1 MAMFSSA
8 SIYYTICF
16 EILETTTL
24 NTLEGN
30 CKFTTAMINSIIS
43 PSLTTRPLWNKQP
56 ILFSFFSYF
65 VECCRLSNI
74 IHTLLCSISITLKA
88 KRLKKWC
95 CFSFYG
101 PQNTRWCRHDAAN
114 LRSLV
119 AFLAYAADFSM
130 KSRWKER
137 KKETCF
143 KRTLHAVVHLS
154 CVLSLPT
161 EMCQWKYAQIFFI
174 SFSYVIFF
182 IRSYSPISAN
192 KYTIKW
198 IESNFIRANAQKSLA
213 FNLCKSKKENNRLI
227 NRN

>member
-1 MAMFSSA
+1 ML
-8 SIYYTICF
+8 SIVEYYPYIALLNINYF
-16 EILETTTL
+16 KSETFK
-24 NTLEGN
+24 N
-30 CKFTTAMINSIIS
+30 
-43 PSLTTRPLWNKQP
+43 
-56 ILFSFFSYF
+56 
-65 VECCRLSNI
+65 
-74 IHTLLCSISITLKA
+74 
-88 KRLKKWC
+88 WC

-101 PQNTRWCRHDAAN
+101 PQNTRWCRHDATN

-119 AFLAYAADFSM
+119 AFLAYAADFPL
-130 KSRWKER
+130 KSKWKER

-143 KRTLHAVVHLS
+143 KRALHAVVHLS
-154 CVLSLPT
+154 CVLSLSRLKCT
-161 EMCQWKYAQIFFI
+161 NENMLKSFFF
-174 SFSYVIFF
+174 SFSYVTFLF

>member
-74 IHTLLCSISITLKA
+74 IHTLLCSISITLRT
-88 KRLKKWC
+88 KRLK
-95 CFSFYG
+95 
-101 PQNTRWCRHDAAN
+101 
-114 LRSLV
+114 
-119 AFLAYAADFSM
+119 
-130 KSRWKER
+130 R
-137 KKETCF
+137 KKMVLFFILRPVEYSMMQTRCCQF
-143 KRTLHAVVHLS
+143 EIS
-154 CVLSLPT
+154 CCVLGL
-161 EMCQWKYAQIFFI
+161 CCRFFDEI
-174 SFSYVIFF
+174 QMK
-182 IRSYSPISAN
+182 R
-192 KYTIKW
+192 
-198 IESNFIRANAQKSLA
+198 E
-213 FNLCKSKKENNRLI
+213 KKRI
-227 NRN
+227 MF